1 MGFTKPNLDV
11 NRAPRQ
17 LISLLTSL
25 AVAVTFFR
33 FSAARLQAEKDA
45 KGRTTD

>member
-1 MGFTKPNLDV
+1 MAVTPRIDV

-17 LISLLTSL
+17 LFSLLTSL

-33 FSAARLQAEKDA
+33 FGTARAQAERKARGSCD
-45 KGRTTD
+45 